1 MEGAAKQQQTRA
13 PFRGILGLAERI
25 PQRDV
30 RKLIWRHLTPYDREV
45 VRCAHNAQHTPM
57 GWSSAVGAWQK
68 ACDYWSAR
76 GDVSLLEWA
85 HAHGIE
91 KYAFAH
97 VSLYAAERGHLPV
110 LEWLHEKVLPFQS
123 WTSCFAAKYG
133 HLHILEWMHAHGNA
147 LNSNTAEE
155 AILGGQLECLQFLH
169 LHGYADLYPRNSVLA
184 AEYDYLSMLA
194 AEGGHLDI
202 LKWMR
207 DTIRSFGPT
216 HIRYLLNGHINEHV
230 ARWLESLK

>member
-1 MEGAAKQQQTRA
+1 MEGAAKKTSA

-45 VRCAHNAQHTPM
+45 VRCAHNARHTPM
-57 GWSSAVGAWQK
+57 GWSFAVGAWQK

-76 GDVSLLEWA
+76 GNVSLLEWA
-85 HAHGIE
+85 YTHGID
-91 KYAFAH
+91 KYAFANA
-97 VSLYAAERGHLPV
+97 SLYAADRGHLPV
-110 LEWLHEKVLPFQS
+110 LEWLHEKALSFQL

-133 HLHILEWMHAHGNA
+133 YIHILEWMQANGKA
-147 LNSNTAEE
+147 FDSNTVEQ
-155 AILGGQLECLQFLH
+155 AIVGGQLECLQFLH
-169 LHGYADLYPRNSVLA
+169 LHGYANLYARTAVLA
-184 AEYDYLSMLA
+184 ANYAYLSMLA

-202 LKWMR
+202 LKWMC
-207 DTIRSFGPT
+207 DTFHSNGPT
-216 HIRYLLNGHINEHV
+216 HIRWLLSGRINEHV